1 MKIFVIGA
9 TGYIGSHVATRLV
22 AGGHDV
28 TGFARDTSGAAKVS
42 ALGAT
47 PFVGDVEDLPV
58 LIAQAQAA
66 DITIFAPQL
75 SPEGEASTVAAL
87 LEGLKDTGKGFIF
100 TSGTGVVSIRTGGE
114 WDERSFAEDDAF
126 TPLKF
131 IAGRV
136 DTEGLVRAAAE
147 RGVRG
152 MVVRPPAIW
161 GNGSHGITDL
171 TVKSVRVTG
180 SACYIGRGLGLYS
193 HVHVEDLADL
203 YARVAEN
210 GQAGAL
216 YHAVAGEVN
225 NRCIAELVGKR
236 LGVPTRS
243 VGMDEAVSLWGKFFT
258 LVVLSISSRTRSPR
272 SRDELGWAPT
282 KVELEEEILTG
293 DILSLSRFPE
303 AHGRV

>member
-1 MKIFVIGA
+1 MKIFIIGA
-9 TGYIGSHVATRLV
+9 TGYIGSHVAIRLV
-22 AGGHDV
+22 SGGHDV
-28 TGFARDTSGAAKVS
+28 TGFARDEAGAAKVS
-42 ALGAT
+42 GLGAT
-47 PFVGDVEDLPV
+47 AFIGDVEDLPT
-58 LIAQAQAA
+58 LISQARAA
-66 DITIFAPQL
+66 DITVFAPQL
-75 SPEGEASTVAAL
+75 SPQGEAATVAAL
-87 LEGLKDTGKGFIF
+87 LDGLRDTNKGFIF
-100 TSGTGVVSIRTGGE
+100 TSGTGVVSIRTDGE
-114 WDERSFAEDDAF
+114 WDERSFAEDDPF

-131 IAGRV
+131 IADRV
-136 DTEGLVRAAAE
+136 ETEQLVRASAQ

-171 TVKSVRVTG
+171 IAKSVRLTG
-180 SACYIGRGLGLYS
+180 SACYIGQGLGLYS

-243 VGMDEAVSLWGKFFT
+243 VGMDEAVSLWGKFFS

-272 SRDELGWAPT
+272 SREELGWTPT
-282 KVELEEEILTG
+282 KVELEEEVLTG

-303 AHGRV
+303 EHGRV